1 MEYETSLDGLFGVVL
16 LSILFFKK
24 QKIPRLG
31 SQTKWYSDLTTAS
44 GNLQSQINVINTGLS
59 IKDFTDWIT
68 IPAGDYGSGV
78 QRFTNANASKCKHL
92 LFVLQQDNIGSDTIY
107 EYIQITAPY
116 SVFPSSYYNVVTSVG
131 NLRFYYSN
139 SGVIDLIKL
148 PIRLRQIRYI

>member
-1 MEYETSLDGLFGVVL
+1 MFETPLFEWAGRSFGISRSTQL
-16 LSILFFKK
+16 N
-24 QKIPRLG
+24 
-31 SQTKWYSDLTTAS
+31 SDLTTAS